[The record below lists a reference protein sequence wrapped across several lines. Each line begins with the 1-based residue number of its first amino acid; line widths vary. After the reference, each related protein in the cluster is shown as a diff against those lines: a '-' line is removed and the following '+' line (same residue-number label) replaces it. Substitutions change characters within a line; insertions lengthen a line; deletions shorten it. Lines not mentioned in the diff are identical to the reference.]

1 MLSNV
6 LGDGAL
12 VVDLLPEHHDV
23 ALGRQV
29 AEEDAVAGSDDGG
42 HYHGLLVL
50 PDEAGVDWD
59 ENDPE
64 DQKQQHAIADQLGV
78 FVQIRQLFPF
88 VRTQQAAQGHERDVE
103 QHSHEEADGAFL
115 ALHQDGLGQLALR
128 DVRRIQQQPGHAHA
142 QLQPERHR
150 HHGQR
155 LVEPLGPGAGVRLE
169 AEARQDLQ
177 QVGQDAG
184 DAQGEGQ
191 AKDGDAY
198 LAGGVAV
205 HARED
210 EGDAEAHQQG
220 EELHEAQ
227 VAPHGLHDGRAA
239 VDGEDDG
246 EGDGD
251 ADAEHVDAVQGDDEG
266 VRPPQVH
273 PGLVETAV
281 ARRSGIHPPVAAP
294 ALLACKGKACQ
305 RQYSCTNA
313 TDYCKEH
320 LKSDCFQNS
329 SNQRFKKKKLN

>member
-29 AEEDAVAGSDDGG
+29 AAEDAVAGSDDGA

-78 FVQIRQLFPF
+78 FVQIRQPFPF
-88 VRTQQAAQGHERDVE
+88 VRTQEAAQGHERDVD
-103 QHSHEEADGAFL
+103 QHSHEEADGTFL
-115 ALHQDGLGQLALR
+115 ALHQDGRGQLAER

-198 LAGGVAV
+198 LAGVVAG
-205 HARED
+205 HAREA

-239 VDGEDDG
+239 VDGEDNG

-251 ADAEHVDAVQGDDEG
+251 ADAEHADAVQGDFEG
-266 VRPPQVH
+266 VRPPKVH
-273 PGLVETAV
+273 PGLLETAV
-281 ARRSGIHPPVAAP
+281 ALRRGIHQLVAAP
-294 ALLACKGKACQ
+294 ALLACKGKARQ

-329 SNQRFKKKKLN
+329 SNQRFFF

>member
-29 AEEDAVAGSDDGG
+29 AAEDAVAGSDDGG
-42 HYHGLLVL
+42 HFHGMLVL
-50 PDEAGVDWD
+50 PDEADVDWD

-64 DQKQQHAIADQLGV
+64 DQKQQHAVADQLGV
-78 FVQIRQLFPF
+78 FVQIRQPFPF
-88 VRTQQAAQGHERDVE
+88 VRTQEAAEGHERHVE
-103 QHSHEEADGAFL
+103 QHSHEEADGAVL
-115 ALHQDGLGQLALR
+115 ALHQDGGGQLAVHG
-128 DVRRIQQQPGHAHA
+128 VRRMQQQPGHAQA

-191 AKDGDAY
+191 AKDGDAH
-198 LAGGVAV
+198 LAGGVAG
-205 HARED
+205 HAREA

-220 EELHEAQ
+220 EELQEAQ
-227 VAPHGLHDGRAA
+227 VAPHGLHHGRVA
-239 VDGEDDG
+239 VDDEDNG

-251 ADAEHVDAVQGDDEG
+251 ADAEHAEAVQADDEA
-266 VRPPQVH
+266 VRPLQVH
-273 PGLVETAV
+273 LGLCDTAV
-281 ARRSGIHPPVAAP
+281 ALRRGIHPPVAAP

-313 TDYCKEH
+313 TDARIVV
-320 LKSDCFQNS
+320 F
-329 SNQRFKKKKLN
+329 F